1 VHRRTFLRTV
11 AGSLLAAP
19 LAVEA
24 QTSTTSKVHSVGL
37 LVGTTDSDTLTRER
51 TRLVHRPY
59 VALPPLRLEELQQ
72 ALEAAGYERERVR
85 VELSPAGAGSF
96 PSLETQAKDLV
107 RRGVEIIVALGTPAT
122 LAAKAAS
129 STLPIVMVGV
139 ADPVAQGLVQSLPRP
154 GGNITGLS
162 LLGPEILVKSLD
174 LILAAIPNNTRVS
187 IMWNAT
193 NPGAALSVNQLET
206 TAATLGVALIRVP
219 VSQWQDV
226 EHGLRGSHF
235 KALIVVS
242 DPLFTKNALEL
253 IWWTTGLK
261 LPTMFQSRDWVELG
275 GVMAYEPDF
284 GDLIH
289 RAGSY
294 VSKILQGAK
303 PADLPI
309 EQPTKFKFVINLK
322 TAKAL
327 GLTIPQSLLQ
337 RADQV
342 IE

>member
-1 VHRRTFLRTV
+1 MERRAFLGAL
-11 AGSLLAAP
+11 AGGLLAAP
-19 LAVEA
+19 LSAEA

-37 LVGTTDSDTLTRER
+37 LVGTTDLDTLTRQR
-51 TRLVHRPY
+51 TTFVHRSF

-85 VELSPAGAGSF
+85 VELSPAGAESNT
-96 PSLETQAKDLV
+96 SLETQAKDLV

-174 LILAAIPNNTRVS
+174 LILAAIPNSTRVS

-193 NPGAALSVNQLET
+193 NPGAALSVNQLEA

-226 EHGLRGSHF
+226 ENGLRGSHF

-242 DPLFTKNALEL
+242 DPLFTKYALQL
-253 IWWTTGLK
+253 VWWTTRLK

-275 GVMAYEPDF
+275 GFMAYEPDF
-284 GDLIH
+284 GDLIR

-294 VSKILQGAK
+294 VSRILRGAK
-303 PADLPI
+303 PADLPV
-309 EQPTKFKFVINLK
+309 EQPTKFELVINLK
-322 TAKAL
+322 TARAF
-327 GLTIPQSLLQ
+327 GLTIPPSVLL